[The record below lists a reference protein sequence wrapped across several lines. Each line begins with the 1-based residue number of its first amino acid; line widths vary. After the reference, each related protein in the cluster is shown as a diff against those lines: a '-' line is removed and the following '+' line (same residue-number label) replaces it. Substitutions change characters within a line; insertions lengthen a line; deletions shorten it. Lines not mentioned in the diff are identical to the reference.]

1 MKQEPVTITLIPG
14 DGIGPEVTA
23 AATRVVDALNLDI
36 KWEEAIAG
44 TAALEKTGTPLPEET
59 LRSIKKNKV
68 ALKGPVTTPVGT
80 GFRSVNVG
88 IRKALDLYA
97 NVRPAKSIPGFP
109 SRYSDVDLVIF
120 RENTEGLY
128 AGIEHMVGEDAAES
142 IRIITRKASRRIAQ
156 KAFQYARENG
166 RRKVTAGH
174 KANILK
180 LGDGLF
186 LEAVREVAA
195 EYPEIEYDEVIV
207 DALCM
212 RLVLNPSEFDVLVL
226 PNLFGD
232 IVSDLCAGLV
242 GGLGVAPGANI
253 GAEVAVFEAVHGS
266 APQIA
271 GTNTANP
278 TALILTA
285 ALMLEHLGF
294 QTEAGRVRE
303 AVQKTIAEGKILT
316 PDLGGTATTTEYTEE
331 VISRL

>member
-1 MKQEPVTITLIPG
+1 MSEQIVVTLIPG

-23 AATRVVDALNLDI
+23 AARSVVDALGLGI

-44 TAALEKTGTPLPEET
+44 TGAIQEFGTPLPQET
-59 LRSIKKNKV
+59 IDSIKRNKI

-97 NVRPAKSIPGFP
+97 NVRPTKTFPGIA
-109 SRYSDVDLVIF
+109 SRYEDVDLVIF
-120 RENTEGLY
+120 RENTECLY

-142 IRIITRKASRRIAQ
+142 IRIITRRASQRIARS
-156 KAFQYARENG
+156 AFEFARATG
-166 RRKVTAGH
+166 RKKVSAGH

-186 LEAVREVAA
+186 LDAVRQIAA
-195 EYPEIEYDEVIV
+195 EYPEIEYEEVIV
-207 DALCM
+207 DALSM
-212 RLVLNPSEFDVLVL
+212 RLVIDPTQFDVLVL

-232 IVSDLCAGLV
+232 IISDLCAGLV

-253 GAEVAVFEAVHGS
+253 GAEAAVFEAVHGS

-278 TALILTA
+278 TALILSA
-285 ALMLEHLGF
+285 ALMLEHMGNL
-294 QTEAGRVRE
+294 QEAQRVRD
-303 AVQKTIAEGKILT
+303 AVEQVLRAGEQVT
-316 PDLGGTATTTEYTEE
+316 PDLGGHSSTTEFAQE
-331 VISRL
+331 VIARL